1 MKSRPVCDGVS
12 WVGAIDWDRRLFDS
26 LIPLPHGTTY
36 NAYLV
41 RGSLATAL
49 LDAVDTACVSALYE
63 HLAGVPS
70 IDYLISHHTEQD
82 HSGAIPFVLEKYP
95 SCVVLATP
103 KGKDML
109 VDHLRISPDRIRAVA
124 DGETLDLGGKTLT
137 FVHAPWQHWPE
148 TMMTWLEEDRILFS
162 CDLYG
167 AHLATAE
174 LFMDFARLEQ
184 AAKAYYAE
192 IMMPYAKLIRKNLD
206 RAQALDPAIIAP
218 SHGPLHREPALAMKA
233 YDEWVSAP
241 PKNLCVVPYVTMHGS
256 TRELVEHFLCCLTE
270 LRVEAQGFDLTVTE
284 LGDLATSLVD
294 AATVVVATPTVL
306 AGPHPLAVTACYLAN
321 ALKPKFRYASI
332 IGSYGWG
339 GTTANQI
346 MGLLST
352 VKPAFLDP
360 VMVKGYPKP
369 SDYEAVGA
377 LAKLIKEKHDG
388 LTA

>member
-1 MKSRPVCDGVS
+1 MKSRSICDGVY

-41 RGSLATAL
+41 QGSSASAL
-49 LDAVDTACVSALYE
+49 LDSVDTTCIPALHE
-63 HLAGVPS
+63 HLAGVEKL
-70 IDYLISHHTEQD
+70 DYLVSHHTEQD
-82 HSGAIPFVLEKYP
+82 HSGAIPFILDRYP
-95 SCVVLATP
+95 SCTVLATQ

-124 DGETLDLGGKTLT
+124 DGEILDLGGKTLR

-174 LFMDFARLEQ
+174 LFVGYERLAG
-184 AAKAYYAE
+184 AAKSYYAE

-206 RAQALDPAIIAP
+206 KAQALSPAIIAP
-218 SHGPLHREPALAMKA
+218 SHGPLHRDPAAIMKA

-241 PKNLCVVPYVTMHGS
+241 PRNLCVVPYVSMHGS
-256 TRELVEHFLCCLTE
+256 TRELVEHFLCSLAD
-270 LRVEAQGFDLTVTE
+270 LGVEAQGFDLTVTE
-284 LGDLATSLVD
+284 LGELATSLVD

-332 IGSYGWG
+332 IGSFGWG
-339 GTTANQI
+339 GTTVNQI
-346 MGLLST
+346 TALLST
-352 VKPAFLDP
+352 VKPEFLEP
-360 VMVKGYPKP
+360 VMVKGYPKAA
-369 SDYEAVGA
+369 DYEAVEA
-377 LAKLIKEKHDG
+377 LAKAIKAKHEG
-388 LTA
+388 LG

>member
-1 MKSRPVCDGVS
+1 MKSRPISAGVS

-41 RGSLATAL
+41 QGSSATAL
-49 LDAVDTACVSALYE
+49 LDAVDTSCVPALYE
-63 HLAGVPS
+63 HLADISS
-70 IDYLISHHTEQD
+70 IDYLVSHHTEQD
-82 HSGAIPFVLEKYP
+82 HSGAIPFVLEKYR
-95 SCVVLATP
+95 SCTVLATQ

-167 AHLATAE
+167 AHMATAE
-174 LFMDFARLEQ
+174 LFVEFGKLEK
-184 AAKAYYAE
+184 AAKSYYAE

-206 RAQALDPAIIAP
+206 KALALAPSLIAP
-218 SHGPLHREPALAMKA
+218 SHGPLHREPSLIMKA

-241 PKNLCVVPYVTMHGS
+241 PRNLCVVPYVTMHGS
-256 TRELVEHFLCCLTE
+256 TRELVEHFLCCLAE
-270 LRVEAQGFDLTVTE
+270 QGVEAQGYDLTVTE
-284 LGDLATSLVD
+284 LGELATSLVD
-294 AATVVVATPTVL
+294 AASVVVATPTVL
-306 AGPHPLAVTACYLAN
+306 TGPHPLAVTACYLAN
-321 ALKPKFRYASI
+321 ALKPKFKYASV

-339 GTTANQI
+339 GTTVNQI
-346 MGLLST
+346 TALLAG
-352 VKPAFLDP
+352 VRPEFLDP
-360 VMVKGYPKP
+360 VMVKGFPKA
-369 SDYEAVGA
+369 SDYEAVEA
-377 LAKLIKEKHDG
+377 LAKAIKEKHEG
-388 LTA
+388 LE